1 MAWRGWLF
9 LISALAAAGASAFAA
24 KQETPEKGAATLF
37 PTETEAEQKCGSD
50 LVVWIDPATRIYYYR
65 GQDLYG
71 STKTGGF
78 ACRKDAARHGIRP
91 NRTGR

>member
-1 MAWRGWLF
+1 MAWHRPLL
-9 LISALAAAGASAFAA
+9 LISALAAAGAPAFAA
-24 KQETPEKGAATLF
+24 KHETPEKGEATLF
-37 PTETEAEQKCGSD
+37 ASEAEAEQKCGSD
-50 LVVWIDPATRIYYYR
+50 LVVWINPATRIYYYR

-71 STKTGGF
+71 STKTGGY